1 MMENNVRKILMD
13 RPLVIPRIIINNYKK
28 LNITEEELI
37 ILIFIIDYGVD
48 LEYNPSIFVQ
58 ELNIDKYKVLELIN
72 SLKEKNILTILI
84 KKENKKVSSEYIS
97 LQPLYDKIMNIVMD
111 NKEKQIEIDE
121 NIYSIFEN
129 ELGRTLSPLE
139 YEKIKE
145 MVTSYGQELVVEAL
159 KEAVYNRANNLRY
172 IETILSEWNKKGH
185 KTKADILKD
194 RENYRK
200 KKTDNIKLPDI
211 DWLNEDE

>member
-1 MMENNVRKILMD
+1 MENNVRKILMD

-58 ELNIDKYKVLELIN
+58 ELNIDKYTVLELIN

-172 IETILSEWNKKGH
+172 IETILSEWNKKGY
-185 KTKADILKD
+185 KSKVDILKD

>member
-194 RENYRK
+194 RENYRR

-211 DWLNEDE
+211 DWLNDDE

>member
-1 MMENNVRKILMD
+1 MENNVRKILMD

-72 SLKEKNILTILI
+72 SLKEKNILAILI

-139 YEKIKE
+139 YEKIRE

-172 IETILSEWNKKGH
+172 IETILSEWNKKGY
-185 KTKADILKD
+185 KSKADILKD

>member
-1 MMENNVRKILMD
+1 MENNVRKILMD

-48 LEYNPSIFVQ
+48 VEYNPSIFVQ

-97 LQPLYDKIMNIVMD
+97 LQPLYDKVMNIVMD

-172 IETILSEWNKKGH
+172 IETILSEWNKKGY
-185 KTKADILKD
+185 KSKADILKD

>member
-1 MMENNVRKILMD
+1 MD

-84 KKENKKVSSEYIS
+84 KKENKKVTSEYIS

-172 IETILSEWNKKGH
+172 IETILSEWNKKGY
-185 KTKADILKD
+185 KSKVDILKD

>member
-1 MMENNVRKILMD
+1 MENNVRKILMD

-48 LEYNPSIFVQ
+48 LEYNPSVFVQ
-58 ELNIDKYKVLELIN
+58 KLNIDKYKVLELIN

-172 IETILSEWNKKGH
+172 IETILSEWNKKGY
-185 KTKADILKD
+185 KSKVDILKD

>member
-1 MMENNVRKILMD
+1 MENNVRKILMD

-72 SLKEKNILTILI
+72 SLKEKNVLTILI

-194 RENYRK
+194 RENYRR

>member
-1 MMENNVRKILMD
+1 MENNVRKILMD

-194 RENYRK
+194 RENYRR

-211 DWLNEDE
+211 DWLNDDE

>member
-72 SLKEKNILTILI
+72 SLKEKNVLTILI

-194 RENYRK
+194 RENYRR

-211 DWLNEDE
+211 DWLNDDE

>member
-1 MMENNVRKILMD
+1 MD

-28 LNITEEELI
+28 LNITEEEFI

-172 IETILSEWNKKGH
+172 IETILSEWNKKGY
-185 KTKADILKD
+185 KSKADILKD

>member
-1 MMENNVRKILMD
+1 MENNVRKILMD

-72 SLKEKNILTILI
+72 SLKEKNVLTILI

-111 NKEKQIEIDE
+111 NKQKQIEIDE

-194 RENYRK
+194 RENYRR

>member
-1 MMENNVRKILMD
+1 MENNVRKILMD

-172 IETILSEWNKKGH
+172 IETILSEWNKKGY
-185 KTKADILKD
+185 KSKVDILKD

-200 KKTDNIKLPDI
+200 KKTGNIKLPDI

>member
-1 MMENNVRKILMD
+1 M
-13 RPLVIPRIIINNYKK
+13 
-28 LNITEEELI
+28 
-37 ILIFIIDYGVD
+37 
-48 LEYNPSIFVQ
+48 EYNPSIFVQ

-172 IETILSEWNKKGH
+172 IETILSEWNKKGY
-185 KTKADILKD
+185 KSKVDILKD

>member
-1 MMENNVRKILMD
+1 MENNVRKILMD

-172 IETILSEWNKKGH
+172 IETILSEWNKKGY
-185 KTKADILKD
+185 KSKADLLQD
-194 RENYRK
+194 RENHRK

>member
-1 MMENNVRKILMD
+1 MENNVRKILMD

-48 LEYNPSIFVQ
+48 LEYNPSVFVQ

-97 LQPLYDKIMNIVMD
+97 LQPLYDKVMNIVMD

-172 IETILSEWNKKGH
+172 IETILSEWNKKGY
-185 KTKADILKD
+185 KSKADILKD

>member
-1 MMENNVRKILMD
+1 MD

-48 LEYNPSIFVQ
+48 LEYNPNIFVQ

-172 IETILSEWNKKGH
+172 IETILSEWNKKGY
-185 KTKADILKD
+185 KSKVDILKD

>member
-1 MMENNVRKILMD
+1 MENNVRKILMD

-48 LEYNPSIFVQ
+48 LEYNPNIFVQ

-172 IETILSEWNKKGH
+172 IETILSEWNKKGY
-185 KTKADILKD
+185 KSKVDILKD

>member
-1 MMENNVRKILMD
+1 MD

-172 IETILSEWNKKGH
+172 IETILSEWNKKGY
-185 KTKADILKD
+185 KSKVDILKD

-200 KKTDNIKLPDI
+200 KKKDNIKLPDI

>member
-1 MMENNVRKILMD
+1 MD
-13 RPLVIPRIIINNYKK
+13 KLVF
-28 LNITEEELI
+28 LELRT
-37 ILIFIIDYGVD
+37 
-48 LEYNPSIFVQ
+48 
-58 ELNIDKYKVLELIN
+58 NIDKYKVLELIN

-172 IETILSEWNKKGH
+172 IETILSEWNKKGY
-185 KTKADILKD
+185 KSKADILKD

>member
-1 MMENNVRKILMD
+1 MD

-172 IETILSEWNKKGH
+172 IETILSEWNKKGY
-185 KTKADILKD
+185 KSKVDILKD

-200 KKTDNIKLPDI
+200 KKTDNI
-211 DWLNEDE
+211 